1 MGRVARRLRA
11 DRGPRGRQ
19 SSLVAAIDGYRRRR
33 RVVVGPDE
41 LLGEVLDVAELG
53 LLEGLVDGLARQRH
67 DGLRRRPRPYL
78 LCQPEPKI
86 QASLYLLFLPES
98 VRYPTVPGK
107 IYRHGSA
114 RGRKGRGRVLPYKLV
129 AARWRRVAGRR
140 IACQC
145 WLRLP
150 LEWLRR
156 FIDASDACAGGLSCG
171 SRLGAFGCQGC
182 SRARGTLLT
191 ENKGR
196 STAFG

>member
-1 MGRVARRLRA
+1 MIAWPRTFYLASPSGPSQGGLSQSPIPPIPRA
-11 DRGPRGRQ
+11 AQ
-19 SSLVAAIDGYRRRR
+19 EKILSLPLSYF
-33 RVVVGPDE
+33 
-41 LLGEVLDVAELG
+41 
-53 LLEGLVDGLARQRH
+53 
-67 DGLRRRPRPYL
+67 YL